1 MSIGFIKNG
10 SVVKINSPRINSD
23 VIKLP
28 DNVSTE
34 LVTKNFSGT
43 KNIDLYDKENI
54 RSYFL
59 YKVTSPGLNKI
70 VGKKV
75 TSVADYAMSEC
86 YINDLELGTEA
97 TVSSATLTIGAN
109 AFINSIFKKVT
120 LPENTDIGNNAFKLD
135 YVANSNMKSLTE
147 INTENIKSV
156 GSYAFY
162 NQRGI
167 SSLDLSNLTSMG
179 SYAFANS
186 DKFAD
191 ATQPSLTSVILDK
204 LTLIPDYGFFY
215 QKNLSS
221 ITWGDVTNIGQ
232 YAFRYTALQSI
243 SNSNITTIGQNAFSN
258 CVNLTSINLP
268 NLTTVSTSTFE
279 QCSSLASVQLASV
292 TSMSSRALGY
302 TSSLKYVYAPNLTSL
317 GYQIFIQSS
326 IEFLDL
332 PNVASVGE
340 ETFRYSGLKEAILPA
355 LTKFSDKSSFFGCR
369 SLKKVDI
376 GPSFTRFNQERTFG
390 QCSSLEAL
398 ILRKNDAIVTLSKPS
413 IFNESKIAAG
423 TGYIYV
429 PRVLVDSYKVGT
441 NWSTY
446 ADQFRAIEDYPT
458 ICSDTSIE
466 VSTYTEGDIL
476 NDGTFTT
483 SGTTRLVSNFIELPI
498 DATTVKLSISNNND
512 NNNFFIA
519 FYDENQNPHLYNTYN
534 LSAKTDWSD
543 QIDTE
548 MYLPFG
554 AKYIRVGLEYNAN
567 YVSSPPVINISY
579 GAYEYIYES
588 LDLSDSTLW
597 ENGTTDAQGNP
608 SESSVRLRTIVN
620 YDADKI
626 RNAYLFGKMY
636 DTVNT
641 SPQIDYDLYNDSST
655 WISYIDYHNIWS
667 RTPGFVPIT
676 PLEDSATHL
685 NAKIILKYTDDRTMS
700 SSDVEIIK
708 YYQKSDSS
716 IPMWFEI

>member
-59 YKVTSPGLNKI
+59 YNITSPGLNKI
-70 VGKKV
+70 TGNKV
-75 TSVADYAMSEC
+75 TSVGDYALSEC
-86 YINDLELGTEA
+86 VINEINLGA
-97 TVSSATLTIGAN
+97 SVVVGSPTLTIGVGA
-109 AFINSIFKKVT
+109 FKKSKIGKVVLPVNTSVAESAFEIDYSSTASEMKT
-120 LPENTDIGNNAFKLD
+120 LTN
-135 YVANSNMKSLTE
+135 
-147 INTENIKSV
+147 INTVNITSV
-156 GSYAFY
+156 GKKAFY

-167 SSLDLSNLTSMG
+167 TTLDLSNLTSMG
-179 SYAFANS
+179 ESAFSTDNTNIS
-186 DKFAD
+186 N
-191 ATQPSLTSVILDK
+191 TELTTVILDK
-204 LTLIPDYGFFY
+204 LATIPVKAFYY
-215 QKNLSS
+215 QKNLEN
-221 ITWGDVTNIGQ
+221 VTFGIASVISD
-232 YAFRYTALQSI
+232 YAFGFTKIASLVS
-243 SNSNITTIGQNAFSN
+243 SNITSIGIDSFREAPLTEVVLPS
-258 CVNLTSINLP
+258 LTSFTGIQ
-268 NLTTVSTSTFE
+268 SFIS
-279 QCSSLASVQLASV
+279 CSSLQ
-292 TSMSSRALGY
+292 
-302 TSSLKYVYAPNLTSL
+302 
-317 GYQIFIQSS
+317 
-326 IEFLDL
+326 
-332 PNVASVGE
+332 
-340 ETFRYSGLKEAILPA
+340 
-355 LTKFSDKSSFFGCR
+355 
-369 SLKKVDI
+369 KVDI
-376 GPSFTRFNQERTFG
+376 GDSFTNFNKASTFKD
-390 QCSSLEAL
+390 CTVLDTLIIRKTSSIA
-398 ILRKNDAIVTLSKPS
+398 TLSYTS
-413 IFNESKIAAG
+413 VLANTAISAG

-429 PRVLVDSYKVGT
+429 PRDLIDSYKAAS
-441 NWSTY
+441 NWSTFTN
-446 ADQFRAIEDYPT
+446 QFRAIEDYPT
-458 ICSDTSIE
+458 ICSDTSVQ

-620 YDADKI
+620 HDADKI

-685 NAKIILKYTDDRTMS
+685 NAKVILKYTDNRTMS